1 MSDKPSDDNACEPGQ
16 MDLAAKSFTTSASKT
31 SHESK
36 NSETLAKRRANHG
49 RVSPCEPIFVNPN
62 SHFNSTSTHKSPS
75 EFRRNEATTP
85 FGANPCPLPTPR
97 TYMNTDYLTSTS
109 RSGSPAISPN
119 IEISNAKSSLSSTNH
134 SWGSGISNHSDS
146 LDSTSAPFKPHTGGD
161 VRWDAISSASSKD
174 SPLGLSNFRLLKR
187 LGYGDIG
194 SVYLVEL
201 RGTNAFFAMKV
212 MDKGSLASRNKLL
225 RAQTEKEILG
235 LLDHPFLP
243 TLYSYFETDKFYC
256 LVMEFCSGGN
266 LHTLRQ
272 KQPNKHFTEEA
283 ARFYASEILLALEYL
298 HMLGIVYRDL
308 KPENVLVREGGHI
321 MLSDFDL
328 SLRCSVNPTLVKS
341 PSVHTGNNATDTSNG
356 LLDDDNALR
365 GCMQPSGFLPLLL
378 PTKKNRK
385 SKFDSV
391 MGSNANSL
399 PELMAEP
406 TNVRSMSFVG
416 THEYLAPE
424 IIRGEG
430 HGSAVDWWTFGIFLY
445 ELLHGTTPFK
455 GSGNRATLF
464 NVVGQPLK
472 FPEGPQVSYTAKDL
486 IKGLLVKEPHK
497 RIAYKRGATEIKQ
510 HPFFEGVNWAL
521 VRSALPPYVPEP
533 VDFGQFAGKDC
544 SSHSDKKIAD
554 MGGDEFL
561 SGESRKS
568 FVGLLP
574 MAFEKIKVGNPIVE
588 MDVPTRADESIELE
602 VFNFIGAGGVALSM
616 YNTDESIRAFAEAS
630 MNTAYQKRWPL
641 YLSTKNTILKKYDG
655 RYEHRLIDDM
665 VAYALKSEGGY
676 VWACKNYDGDVQSDF
691 LAQDGKTIEAE
702 AAHGTVTRHYRVHQ
716 KGGETSTNSIASI
729 FAWSRGL
736 AHRAKLDDNSRLVDF
751 TEKLEAACI
760 ATVESG
766 KMTKDLAILL
776 HGPK

>member
-1 MSDKPSDDNACEPGQ
+1 MRRKLNYLAALTVRGFCYMSHTPSEGNAREPGQ
-16 MDLAAKSFTTSASKT
+16 QDLASKSSTTST
-31 SHESK
+31 SNVPKDLKKSDQ
-36 NSETLAKRRANHG
+36 LPKRSANPG
-49 RVSPCEPIFVNPN
+49 RVSPCEPLSVGPN
-62 SHFNSTSTHKSPS
+62 SEFNSTSAHKSPS
-75 EFRRNEATTP
+75 ELRRNDAMTP
-85 FGANPCPLPTPR
+85 VGSSPCPLPSPKIFTD
-97 TYMNTDYLTSTS
+97 TDYLT
-109 RSGSPAISPN
+109 SGSPAISSN
-119 IEISNAKSSLSSTNH
+119 LKSSNAKSGVSNINHGWGGVSS
-134 SWGSGISNHSDS
+134 SRSDS
-146 LDSTSAPFKPHTGGD
+146 LESTSAPLKPHTGGD
-161 VRWDAISSASSKD
+161 GRWDAINSASSRD

-225 RAQTEKEILG
+225 RAQTEREILG

-272 KQPNKHFTEEA
+272 KQPHKHFTEEA
-283 ARFYASEILLALEYL
+283 ARFYASEVLLALEYL

-308 KPENVLVREGGHI
+308 KPENVLVREEGHI

-328 SLRCSVNPTLVKS
+328 SLRCSVSPTLVKFS
-341 PSVHTGNNATDTSNG
+341 SVHMANQGEIPSG
-356 LLDDDNALR
+356 ILDDDHAVR
-365 GCMQPSGFLPLLL
+365 GCMQPSTFLPRLL

-385 SKFDSV
+385 SKSDFGLGNNS
-391 MGSNANSL
+391 NSL

-455 GSGNRATLF
+455 GAGNRATLF

-472 FPEGPQVSYTAKDL
+472 FPETPQVSLTARDL

-521 VRSALPPYVPEP
+521 VRCAAPPHVPEP
-533 VDFGQFAGKDC
+533 IDFTQFASKD
-544 SSHSDKKIAD
+544 SGHSDKKVAD
-554 MGGDEFL
+554 MGGGDKTKSNSTDSSYVEF
-561 SGESRKS
+561 EY
-568 FVGLLP
+568 F
-574 MAFEKIKVGNPIVE
+574 
-588 MDVPTRADESIELE
+588 
-602 VFNFIGAGGVALSM
+602 
-616 YNTDESIRAFAEAS
+616 
-630 MNTAYQKRWPL
+630 
-641 YLSTKNTILKKYDG
+641 
-655 RYEHRLIDDM
+655 
-665 VAYALKSEGGY
+665 
-676 VWACKNYDGDVQSDF
+676 
-691 LAQDGKTIEAE
+691 
-702 AAHGTVTRHYRVHQ
+702 
-716 KGGETSTNSIASI
+716 
-729 FAWSRGL
+729 
-736 AHRAKLDDNSRLVDF
+736 
-751 TEKLEAACI
+751 
-760 ATVESG
+760 
-766 KMTKDLAILL
+766 
-776 HGPK
+776 